1 MNKQLNFKEMFDLSD
16 YGLLSKSKKHFDET
30 NGNCMTLKYMH
41 TRAIPL
47 FNQKWKTTKL
57 FNE

>member
-1 MNKQLNFKEMFDLSD
+1 MFDLSD